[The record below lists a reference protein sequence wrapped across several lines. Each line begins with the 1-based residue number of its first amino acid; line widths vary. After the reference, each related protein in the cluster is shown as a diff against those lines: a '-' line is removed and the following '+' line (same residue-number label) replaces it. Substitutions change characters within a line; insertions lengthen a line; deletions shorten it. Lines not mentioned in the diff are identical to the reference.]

1 VSERTPNPASC
12 FIGQIRFCRSAG
24 VAANAKTLSLQ
35 AAGRANRDSKRVYVH
50 IGADG
55 PGTGPGPSRPVC
67 YEALVED
74 RREFLVFRSFVS
86 VWAALMTAMRAWSTC
101 S

>member
-1 VSERTPNPASC
+1 M
-12 FIGQIRFCRSAG
+12 GQIRFCRSAG

-55 PGTGPGPSRPVC
+55 REPVPGHPGR
-67 YEALVED
+67 L
-74 RREFLVFRSFVS
+74 L
-86 VWAALMTAMRAWSTC
+86 
-101 S
+101 